1 MNLPDIPRLYTAL
14 AEWAGCMVYIL
25 LLPKRCKT
33 WRLALLAAGALAA
46 QGALQLLA
54 GEMPL
59 VLWMT
64 GMAANLGFMFL
75 FVWGACDISARDAL
89 YCTVRAFTVAEFTA
103 SFEWQLRCYF
113 LTAAPRAAWDFAGLA
128 FIYAGVYLGVYAMER
143 HSFST
148 DRRPAVNRKDLFSGV
163 TIALTVFLVSN
174 LSFYSTNTP
183 FSGVNQ
189 VEIFYIRTLV
199 DFCGMVLL
207 YTQQEQR
214 RLTQAKYELDAIHNI
229 LHRQYDQ
236 YRQSKESIDLIN
248 RKYHDL
254 KHQIAVIRAEQDPGK
269 KQAYLDEMESGIR
282 MVEAQN
288 KTGSSV
294 LDTVLTGKSM
304 VCARENIT
312 MTVVADGT
320 LLEFMDAM
328 DLCTIFGNALDN
340 AIESVEK
347 LTDPDKRLIRVAV
360 FRQNDFVLIRVENYY
375 ENALTFEGGLPAT
388 TKKHKSY
395 HGYGIKSMQ
404 FTAEKYGGSV
414 TVTPKDGW
422 FTLCVL
428 LPRPQNATEKE

>member
-14 AEWAGCMVYIL
+14 AEWAGCMVYVL
-25 LLPKRCKT
+25 VLPKRYKA
-33 WRLALLAAGALAA
+33 WHLGLLAAAALAV
-46 QGALQLLA
+46 QTGLQLLA
-54 GEMPL
+54 GSLPL
-59 VLWMT
+59 LLWT
-64 GMAANLGFMFL
+64 PGMAVNLGWMFL
-75 FVWGACDISARDAL
+75 FLWAACDISPRDAL

-103 SFEWQLRCYF
+103 SLEWQLRCYF
-113 LTAAPRAAWDFAGLA
+113 LTAPPRRILDLLSLAAVYTGA
-128 FIYAGVYLGVYAMER
+128 YLGVYAMER
-143 HSFST
+143 HSFT
-148 DRRPAVNRKDLFSGV
+148 ADRRPAVSRKDLLGGM
-163 TIALTVFLVSN
+163 TIAFTVFLVSN
-174 LSFYSTNTP
+174 LSFLTPNTP
-183 FSGVNQ
+183 FSGVNGS
-189 VEIFYIRTLV
+189 EIFYIRTLV

-229 LHRQYDQ
+229 LHRQYEQ

-254 KHQIAVIRAEQDPGK
+254 KHQIAVIRAERDPDK
-269 KQAYLDEMESGIR
+269 KEAYLDEMECGIR

-304 VCARENIT
+304 LCAQENIT

-320 LLEFMDAM
+320 LLDFMDAM

-347 LTDPDKRLIRVAV
+347 LEDPDKRLIRVAV

-375 ENALTFEGGLPAT
+375 ENTLTFEAGLPAT

-395 HGYGIKSMQ
+395 HGFGIKSMQ

-414 TVTPKDGW
+414 TVNPKDGW

-428 LPRPQNATEKE
+428 LPVPKK